1 MTLRLLDGI
10 RRLQEHLLEVGLA
23 RSVLALPAPR
33 MLALPSPTAE
43 ASEPAS
49 VFARL
54 ITEAEVHEVSSDL
67 FVSGHYNLSVAEAY
81 KAVDK
86 FVAQRVP
93 TVVQTGTSLMEQ
105 VFSPTAPHLKWSNMK
120 TPSQIDEQ
128 KGYHRMYAGAM
139 LGIRNPTTHEFGWV
153 DEPELALELIVFAQH
168 LLRKARA
175 ADAAEGKGKP
185 AESKG
190 SIGPR
195 DAQGRAA
202 TT

>member
-10 RRLQEHLLEVGLA
+10 RRLQEHLLEIGVA

-33 MLALPSPTAE
+33 MLALPSPTAQG
-43 ASEPAS
+43 SEPAS

-54 ITEAEVHEVSSDL
+54 VTEAEIRDVSSDL

-86 FVAQRVP
+86 FVGERVP
-93 TVVQTGTSLMEQ
+93 ELMQNGTTLMEQ
-105 VFSPTAPHLKWSNMK
+105 IFSPGAPYLHWSEMR
-120 TPSQIDEQ
+120 TVSEIDEQ
-128 KGYHRMYAGAM
+128 KGYHRLYAGAM

-168 LLRKARA
+168 LLRKAKA
-175 ADAAEGKGKP
+175 AKLGAGKVKS
-185 AESKG
+185 AKG
-190 SIGPR
+190 S
-195 DAQGRAA
+195 
-202 TT
+202 T

>member
-43 ASEPAS
+43 GSEPAS
-49 VFARL
+49 VFTRL
-54 ITEAEVHEVSSDL
+54 VIEPEIRNVSSDL
-67 FVSGHYNLSVAEAY
+67 FASGHYNLSVAEAY

-86 FVAQRVP
+86 FVSGRVP
-93 TVVQTGTSLMEQ
+93 SIIQNGTTLMDLT
-105 VFSPTAPHLKWSNMK
+105 FAPSAPYLRWSKMQ
-120 TPSQIDEQ
+120 TPSEVDEQ
-128 KGYHRMYAGAM
+128 KGYHRLFSGAM

-168 LLRKARA
+168 LLRKAKNA
-175 ADAAEGKGKP
+175 ELDAGKAKP
-185 AESKG
+185 EKSF
-190 SIGPR
+190 S
-195 DAQGRAA
+195 D
-202 TT
+202 

>member
-23 RSVLALPAPR
+23 RSILALPAPR

-43 ASEPAS
+43 GSEPAS

-54 ITEAEVHEVSSDL
+54 ITEVEISGVSADL
-67 FVSGHYNLSVAEAY
+67 FMSGHYNLSVAEAY

-86 FVAQRVP
+86 YVADRVP
-93 TVVQTGTSLMEQ
+93 AVMQSGTTLMDQ
-105 VFSPTAPHLKWSNMK
+105 VFSHNAPHLRWSEMR
-120 TPSQIDEQ
+120 TPSQVDEQ
-128 KGYHRMYAGAM
+128 KGYQRLFAGAM

-168 LLRKARA
+168 LLRKAKIAEVGQGKQQA
-175 ADAAEGKGKP
+175 A
-185 AESKG
+185 
-190 SIGPR
+190 
-195 DAQGRAA
+195 
-202 TT
+202 